1 MQNSHVITAT
11 VNIFLEEEITDR
23 DRALAVKMIN
33 SRVALGIENVV
44 VRDSAD
50 SVDHCAFSLQIALA
64 NVQRVPE
71 EMTFVARE
79 VSLLNDTDK
88 VLLNSLMQKPQFKFI
103 LTCDPSEF
111 DKKSRQI
118 FTYATRPP
126 KAALVKKPKKA
137 KATSEADTTANASTN
152 ADTDVNTFAETSG
165 AAEQPDRIEAESA
178 VGFNSASSAAEPNEV
193 SSAGR

>member
-11 VNIFLEEEITDR
+11 VNIFLDEEITDR

-44 VRDSAD
+44 FRDSAD

-118 FTYATRPP
+118 FTDDTRLP
-126 KAALVKKPKKA
+126 KGRFSKKA
-137 KATSEADTTANASTN
+137 EESQGHSR
-152 ADTDVNTFAETSG
+152 SRC
-165 AAEQPDRIEAESA
+165 DR
-178 VGFNSASSAAEPNEV
+178 
-193 SSAGR
+193 